1 MSKAMAQ
8 QLAMSRRERKL
19 SLQQD
24 VRNNY
29 YPIQFFFFFFPELIL
44 IDMQGWS
51 SEEETPE
58 RKKHTQSIGKSIYKT
73 IGLSSPFTSISPS
86 ICTPS
91 TFWVLPIQYNICLF
105 WLAIFFSFFF
115 QTSELL
121 AEVAL
126 LEEEVARLEEQV
138 VCFRQKL
145 LICQEE
151 TTPTAKKKKKKKIV

>member
-24 VRNNY
+24 VDHLKRKLLKEKN
-29 YPIQFFFFFFPELIL
+29 IHRAL
-44 IDMQGWS
+44 
-51 SEEETPE
+51 E
-58 RKKHTQSIGKSIYKT
+58 RA
-73 IGLSSPFTSISPS
+73 FTRPLG
-86 ICTPS
+86 C
-91 TFWVLPIQYNICLF
+91 LPRLPPYLR
-105 WLAIFFSFFF
+105 LY
-115 QTSELL
+115 TSELL